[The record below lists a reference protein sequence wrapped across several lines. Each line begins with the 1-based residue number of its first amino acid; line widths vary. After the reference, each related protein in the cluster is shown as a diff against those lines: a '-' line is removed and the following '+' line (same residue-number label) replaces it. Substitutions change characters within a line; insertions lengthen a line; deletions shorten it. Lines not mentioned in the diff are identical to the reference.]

1 MSGAKAVAH
10 APGSLVRTRGR
21 DWVVLPSREVD
32 VLKLRPLTGGE
43 SETIGVY
50 LPLEERT
57 VTSTSFAPPD
67 MALAGDTVGAGLL
80 LDAARL
86 SLRSGAAPFRSLGR
100 ISVVPRPYQLVP
112 LVMALRLDP
121 VRLLI
126 ADDVGV
132 GKTIEALLIARELLD
147 RGIARRIG
155 VICPASLCDQWQRE
169 MSEKFA
175 LEAIVVQP
183 SRIAR
188 LERDLPRPDLSI
200 YDYYP
205 HLVASID
212 FVKSDKNRAHFAR
225 SGPDLIIVDEAH
237 GAARPRG
244 DRRQVEQQRYDFLRE
259 LTADPSRHVLLVTA
273 TPHSG
278 VEESFRSLLGL
289 LDPAFDRA
297 DGELDTKRLLRHM
310 VQRRRSDVEHW
321 LGEDTPFPKRVP
333 AEKTYSLS
341 APYRAL
347 FEDVVAYCRESV
359 QIGARVGQAQQRVRY
374 WAAIALLRCVLSSPA
389 AAVAVLERRRGKAGD
404 ATPLDDANDVDA
416 AFLPQV
422 LDGQADETPADY
434 VPAAPLEMAEANLNV
449 SERRR
454 LSGFLQRAN
463 ELAGPENDRKLAA
476 VASAVSDL
484 LATGFRPI
492 VFCRFIPTAK
502 YLETWLPK
510 LLLKDFPGLVAKAV
524 TGELGDDERRVRV
537 AELAN
542 EERRVL
548 VATDCLSEGINL
560 QDHFDAVLHYD
571 LPWNPNRLE
580 QREGRVDRFGQ
591 PAPEVRAVILHGSDN
606 EVDLV
611 VREVLIRKARL
622 IRKRLNVSVPVPAET
637 EQVVQAVVNTI
648 LLRGPRSGVQL
659 QLALESPEVNELH
672 RAMDQAADREEKQRA
687 YFAQHAIKPD
697 EIAQELRATDAVLG
711 DPATVQRFLANAAQ
725 RFRGELRSARKP
737 STYELTPGV
746 MSERLALRGFRFPL
760 PIVFD
765 RLKDPAAEFVG
776 RTHSITAAYADAVIG
791 AALAPGGSDL
801 FSRVGATYTDAA
813 SVRTGVALLRI
824 RYVLRERDE
833 DEFAEEIVLAA
844 FERNDDELRWIEP
857 LEERARALLEATRP
871 LANMPLADRQAH
883 VQWALGLLEG
893 EGWFAPLVDG
903 RVKELQESHQRL
915 RKLTRAGALTVRPH
929 IPPDVLGC
937 YVLVPIGR
945 R

>member
-1 MSGAKAVAH
+1 MRNMATHVA
-10 APGSLVRTRGR
+10 GSLVRTRGR
-21 DWVVLPSREVD
+21 DWVVLPSGEPD
-32 VLKLRPLTGGE
+32 VLRLRPLTGAENEG
-43 SETIGVY
+43 IGLF
-50 LPLEERT
+50 LPLEGET
-57 VTSTSFAPPD
+57 VTSTIFAPPD
-67 MALAGDTVGAGLL
+67 ATLAGDTVGAQLL

-86 SLRSGAAPFRSLGR
+86 TLRSGAAPFRSLGR

-112 LVMALRLDP
+112 LLMALRLDP

-155 VICPASLCDQWQRE
+155 VVCPASLCEQWQRE
-169 MSEKFA
+169 MSEKFS
-175 LEAIVVQP
+175 LEATVVQP

-212 FVKSDKNRAHFAR
+212 FIKSDKNRAHFVR
-225 SGPDLIIVDEAH
+225 NGPDLIIVDEAH

-244 DRRQVEQQRYDFLRE
+244 DRKQVEQQRYDFLRE

-278 VEESFRSLLGL
+278 IEESFRSLLGL

-310 VQRRRSDVEHW
+310 VQRRRSDVEQW

-333 AEKTYSLS
+333 EERTYALS
-341 APYRAL
+341 APYRSL

-359 QIGARVGQAQQRVRY
+359 QTGARVGQAQQRVRY

-389 AAVAVLERRRGKAGD
+389 AAVAVLERRRGKTAE
-404 ATPLDDANDVDA
+404 ATPLNDADEVDA
-416 AFLPQV
+416 AYLPQV
-422 LDGQADETPADY
+422 LDGQSDETPADY
-434 VPAAPLEMAEANLNV
+434 VPAAPLELAEVDLNAT
-449 SERRR
+449 ERRR

-463 ELAGPENDRKLAA
+463 DLSGPKNDHKLASI
-476 VASAVSDL
+476 VSAVSAL
-484 LATGFRPI
+484 IAEGFHPI

-502 YLETWLPK
+502 YLETWLPQ
-510 LLLKDFPGLVAKAV
+510 LLVNDYPDLSVKAV

-537 AELAN
+537 AELETA
-542 EERRVL
+542 ERRVL
-548 VATDCLSEGINL
+548 VATDCLSEGVNL

-591 PAPEVRAVILHGSDN
+591 PSPEVRAVILHGSDN

-659 QLALESPEVNELH
+659 QLALESSEVSDLH

-687 YFAQHAIKPD
+687 YFAQHSIKPD

-711 DPATVQRFLANAAQ
+711 DPATVERFLANAAQ
-725 RFRGELRSARKP
+725 RFSGELRSARKP
-737 STYELTPGV
+737 FTYELTPGA
-746 MSERLALRGFRFPL
+746 MTERLALRGFHFPL

-765 RLKDPAAEFVG
+765 RLKDAAAEFVG
-776 RTHSITAAYADAVIG
+776 RTHPITSAYADAVIG
-791 AALAPGGSDL
+791 AALARGGSDL
-801 FSRVGATYTDAA
+801 FSRVGATYTDAVTA
-813 SVRTGVALLRI
+813 RTGVALLRI
-824 RYVLRERDE
+824 RYVLRESAE
-833 DEFAEEIVLAA
+833 DQFAEEVVFAA
-844 FERNDDELRWIEP
+844 FDRAMEGIRWIEP
-857 LEERARALLEATRP
+857 LAERARGLLEATLP
-871 LANMPLADRQAH
+871 LANMPLVDRRTH
-883 VQWALGLLEG
+883 VQWGLELLQRED
-893 EGWFAPLVDG
+893 WFVPLVAG
-903 RVKELQESHQRL
+903 RVKELQESHARL
-915 RKLTRAGALTVRPH
+915 RKLTRAGTLTVRPH
-929 IPPDVLGC
+929 TPPDVLGC
-937 YVLVPIGR
+937 YVLVPVGR

>member
-1 MSGAKAVAH
+1 MSEARPGAH
-10 APGSLVRTRGR
+10 AAGSLVRTRGR
-21 DWVVLPSREVD
+21 DWVVLPSREPD

-43 SETIGVY
+43 NEAIGVF
-50 LPLEERT
+50 LPLEGNT

-67 MALAGDTVGAGLL
+67 TALAGDAVGARLL

-86 SLRSGAAPFRSLGR
+86 SLRSGAAPFRSFGR

-132 GKTIEALLIARELLD
+132 GKTIEALLIAREFLD
-147 RGIARRIG
+147 RGLARRIG
-155 VICPASLCDQWQRE
+155 VICPAHLCDQWQRE
-169 MSEKFA
+169 MVEKFELDA
-175 LEAIVVQP
+175 KIVQP

-188 LERDLPRPDLSI
+188 LERELPRPDLSI
-200 YDYYP
+200 YEYYP

-212 FVKSDKNRAHFAR
+212 FIKSDKNRAHFVR

-244 DRRQVEQQRYDFLRE
+244 DRRHVEQQRYEFLRE
-259 LTADPSRHVLLVTA
+259 LTADPARHVLLVTA

-278 VEESFRSLLGL
+278 VEQSFRSLLGL
-289 LDPAFDRA
+289 LDPGFDQPDR
-297 DGELDTKRLLRHM
+297 ELDTKRLLRHM
-310 VQRRRSDVEHW
+310 VQRRRSDVEQW

-333 AEKTYSLS
+333 EERTYALS

-359 QIGARVGQAQQRVRY
+359 QTGPQVGQAQQRVRY

-389 AAVAVLERRRGKAGD
+389 AAMAVLERRRDKSGD
-404 ATPLDDANDVDA
+404 LTPLDDPDA
-416 AFLPQV
+416 VNAAYLPQV
-422 LDGQADETPADY
+422 MDGQADETPADY
-434 VPAAPLEMAEANLNV
+434 VPAAALEMADAGLNA

-454 LSGFLQRAN
+454 LATFLRRAE
-463 ELAGPENDRKLAA
+463 ELAGPENDHKLTVIAG
-476 VASAVSDL
+476 AVSEL
-484 LATGFRPI
+484 LKAGFHPI

-502 YLETWLPK
+502 YLETWLPQ
-510 LLLKDFPGLVAKAV
+510 LLARDFPGLAVTAV

-537 AELAN
+537 AELAT
-542 EERRVL
+542 EEPRVL

-591 PAPEVRAVILHGSDN
+591 PAPEVRAVIIHGSDN
-606 EVDLV
+606 EIDLV

-648 LLRGPRSGVQL
+648 LLRGPRTGLQL
-659 QLALESPEVNELH
+659 QLALDSPEVSQLH
-672 RAMDQAADREEKQRA
+672 RAMDEAAEREEKQRA

-697 EIAQELRATDAVLG
+697 EIAEELRVTDAVLG

-725 RFRGELRSARKP
+725 RFGGELRAARKP
-737 STYELTPGV
+737 STYDLAPGE
-746 MSERLALRGFRFPL
+746 MRERLGVRGFSFPL
-760 PIVFD
+760 RVVFD
-765 RLKDPAAEFVG
+765 RLKDATGEFVG
-776 RTHSITAAYADAVIG
+776 RTHPITAAYADAVIG
-791 AALAPGGSDL
+791 AALAPTGSDL
-801 FSRVGATYTDAA
+801 FSRVGATYTDA
-813 SVRTGVALLRI
+813 VTERTGVALLRI
-824 RYVLRERDE
+824 RYLLRERD
-833 DEFAEEIVLAA
+833 DDQFAEEVVLAA
-844 FERNDDELRWIEP
+844 FDRADGALRWLEP
-857 LEERARALLEATRP
+857 FEERARALLDGTRP
-871 LANMPLADRQAH
+871 LANMPTVERRAH
-883 VQWALGLLEG
+883 VQWALELLER
-893 EGWFAPLVDG
+893 DG
-903 RVKELQESHQRL
+903 SSLPVIDARVRQLEDSHARL
-915 RKLTRAGALTVRPH
+915 RKLTRAAALTVRPH
-929 IPPDVLGC
+929 TPPDILGC
-937 YVLVPIGR
+937 YVLVPGGR